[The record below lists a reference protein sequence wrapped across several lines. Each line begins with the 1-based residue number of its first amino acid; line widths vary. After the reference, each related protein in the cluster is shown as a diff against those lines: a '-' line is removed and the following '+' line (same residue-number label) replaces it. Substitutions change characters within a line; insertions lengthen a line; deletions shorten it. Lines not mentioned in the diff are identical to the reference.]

1 MDAIIWSHTVKESQK
16 RVKCFGQKLMSYQRE
31 KLCVSPEQTF
41 YKRYY
46 DGKERKI

>member
-1 MDAIIWSHTVKESQK
+1 
-16 RVKCFGQKLMSYQRE
+16 MSYQRE

-46 DGKERKI
+46 GGKEREIQNKKMWTNSKKKDVVKE